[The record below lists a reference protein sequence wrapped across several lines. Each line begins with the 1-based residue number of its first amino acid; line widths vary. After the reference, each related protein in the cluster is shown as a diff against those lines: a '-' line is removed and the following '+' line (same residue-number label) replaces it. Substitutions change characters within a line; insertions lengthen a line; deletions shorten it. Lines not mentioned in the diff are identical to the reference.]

1 MATNFDEIV
10 EEVNAS
16 KAGWVAGHPKYTMEE
31 VSGLCGVLP
40 NSQNDIGR
48 TIPER
53 FNRPMAL
60 DDIPDTFDAR
70 KQWPKCSVIG
80 EIRDQGACGSC
91 WAFAA
96 AEIFS
101 DRVSFCFSW
110 FIILYFV

>member
-1 MATNFDEIV
+1 
-10 EEVNAS
+10 
-16 KAGWVAGHPKYTMEE
+16 MEE
-31 VSGLCGVLP
+31 VVGLCGALP
-40 NSQNDIGR
+40 NDQFDIGR

-53 FNRPMAL
+53 FSRPIEFK
-60 DDIPDTFDAR
+60 DIPDTFDAR

-101 DRVSFCFSW
+101 DRVSFRFSW
-110 FIILYFV
+110 FNIHLFCLALHCF